1 MKPSLRASALA
12 VALVFSAAAA
22 RASVP
27 ESIALVERP
36 LEPESGRW
44 SLVLQWEHSFA
55 AGRSGSL
62 ELRAVLANP
71 FETEAKIP
79 ELHDVSSGESDF
91 TPGIPRS
98 VYFTATYWF

>member
-1 MKPSLRASALA
+1 
-12 VALVFSAAAA
+12 
-22 RASVP
+22 
-27 ESIALVERP
+27 
-36 LEPESGRW
+36 
-44 SLVLQWEHSFA
+44 VLQWEHSFA
-55 AGRSGSL
+55 AWRSGSL

-79 ELHDVSSGESDF
+79 ELDDVSSGESDF